1 MANIQELKEAADAM
15 VARVQ
20 SDLAKLKTQAAQ
32 AQSKTSLSDDD
43 QKVLDEITQKIAALD
58 PTDPT
63 TLDDSAPVEK
73 P

>member
-1 MANIQELKEAADAM
+1 MANIQELKAAADAM

-43 QKVLDEITQKIAALD
+43 QRVLDEITQKIAALD

-63 TLDDSAPVEK
+63 TLEDSAPVEK